1 MERIALQ
8 NKTNFHE
15 KKVAEYRRAG
25 VGMSVAEQHIDFN
38 TDF

>member
-25 VGMSVAEQHIDFN
+25 VGHSGQINGLRLTKSF
-38 TDF
+38 

>member
-1 MERIALQ
+1 MERIGLQ

-25 VGMSVAEQHIDFN
+25 VGVPVAEQGIAFDTEF
-38 TDF
+38 